1 MNEKIRE
8 LAVESGF
15 ATGYDRTQTGK
26 WSLSDRE
33 LEKFAQLIVKECVQL
48 NLELSYELAGVII
61 DTEEG
66 IGFDSVCL
74 NTVKQVHNSLASNQL
89 TEHFGVEE

>member
-1 MNEKIRE
+1 MNERINKLFGQAMDQSIPE
-8 LAVESGF
+8 TWTTLTHS
-15 ATGYDRTQTGK
+15 Q
-26 WSLSDRE
+26 LSILKD
-33 LEKFAQLIVKECVQL
+33 KFAELIVRECARL
-48 NLELSYELAGVII
+48 NLELSYELAGVIV